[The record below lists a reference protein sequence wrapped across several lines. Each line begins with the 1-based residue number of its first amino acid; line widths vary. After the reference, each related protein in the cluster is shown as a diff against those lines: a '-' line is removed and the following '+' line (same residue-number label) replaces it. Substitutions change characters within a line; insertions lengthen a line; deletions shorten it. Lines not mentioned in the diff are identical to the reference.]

1 MSHRSRLWK
10 QAPALCAALV
20 FSTLAFAQHYN
31 QTNLVSNL
39 SGTAKNQDMHLKNPW
54 GLTRGS
60 TTPWWVSNNGDGTAT
75 LYDGQGNPIP
85 NRVFNVPAPP
95 NSSSTSTPTGVV
107 FNGTSDF
114 TVAPKLPALFIFVTE
129 DGTISGWN
137 PNVNPTDAVLKVNNS
152 PRAVY
157 KGVTLSEANGR
168 HFLYVTNFRSGRV
181 EVYDTGFQPVHMSE
195 EAFDD
200 DHLPHGY
207 APFGIQAVGKNII
220 VTFAK
225 QDAQRHDDVAGPG
238 RGFVDVFSPTGRL
251 LARLQHGPWL
261 NSPWGIALAPGEFGE
276 FSHSLLIGNFG
287 GGNIAAFNPVTG
299 EFLGNVQNPDNT
311 ILHIDGLWALQ
322 FGNNASAGPSNTLF
336 FTAGIDDEADGLFGT
351 ITPIPA
357 ELAEEDEP

>member
-95 NSSSTSTPTGVV
+95 NSSSSSTPTGVV

-157 KGVTLSEANGR
+157 KGVTLGEANGR